1 MYFLLFFFY
10 RFNKIWSIYL
20 IIKVLW
26 RSHIFILS
34 YQKSDKNNSYWFYI
48 AKISCHKLQIGR
60 KIWDPKKKKRKNV
73 DQFSISLL
81 LLFIQ
86 VVAKCCWWVEWMDGG
101 TMLANSHSWNFQNP
115 SLWTFFLCEVTELT
129 PAHPHVRAFHY
140 EFFSFLILVLCFLFS
155 IDPCPTQI
163 SH

>member
-1 MYFLLFFFY
+1 ME
-10 RFNKIWSIYL
+10 ISHIYL
-20 IIKVLW
+20 IIPKVRQKQQLLILYCENKLSQTANW
-26 RSHIFILS
+26 EKNMRS
-34 YQKSDKNNSYWFYI
+34 
-48 AKISCHKLQIGR
+48 
-60 KIWDPKKKKRKNV
+60 KKEKRKNV